1 MSAEYLIQTYGYY
14 ALVMGAFLEGE
25 TVLVIAGF
33 AAHRGY
39 LELPLVILIASAATI
54 ALDQLLYF
62 MGRIYGQDFLQKRP
76 ALYSRSL
83 RFRKLLQ
90 RYQTLVIVG
99 FRFMYGMRIVAP
111 FVIGMS
117 GIRVK
122 RFLLLN
128 MVSGLI
134 WSAVFSC
141 GGYCFGAALEL
152 VMGNIR
158 QHELQLMLVIALLGT
173 LLWAGRFC
181 WTRIQKKYMK

>member
-1 MSAEYLIQTYGYY
+1 MSSEYLIQTYGYF

-39 LELPLVILIASAATI
+39 LVLPAVILIASAATI
-54 ALDQLLYF
+54 ILDQLLYF
-62 MGRIYGQDFLQKRP
+62 MGRIYGQDFLLKRP
-76 ALYSRSL
+76 ALYSRSI
-83 RFRKLLQ
+83 RCRELLQ
-90 RYQTLVIVG
+90 RHQNPVIAG
-99 FRFMYGMRIVAP
+99 FRFIYGMRIVAP

-117 GIRVK
+117 GISVK

-152 VMGNIR
+152 AMGNIR
-158 QHELQLMLVIALLGT
+158 QHELQLMFLIALLGA
-173 LLWAGRFC
+173 LLWTGRFC
-181 WTRIQKKYMK
+181 WTRIQRKYMK